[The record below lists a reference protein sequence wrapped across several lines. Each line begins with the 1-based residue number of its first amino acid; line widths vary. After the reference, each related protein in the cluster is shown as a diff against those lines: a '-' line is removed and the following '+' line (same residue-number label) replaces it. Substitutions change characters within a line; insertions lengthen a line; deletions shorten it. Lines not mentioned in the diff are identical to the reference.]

1 MDVSICAD
9 YADRMRHGIIA
20 AAGCKKDGANPYE
33 RFGWLSVPLELT
45 KKHDARLVPCL
56 LFLVEESHFLTPEMM
71 MNVVSVLK
79 GIMFFSEDALDAFLE
94 ITAVRRVAGTRAEL
108 LALSVQIADAIN
120 HPDDALM
127 SATSDW
133 LYDRAN

>member
-20 AAGCKKDGANPYE
+20 AASRKKAGASSYE
-33 RFGWLSVPLELT
+33 LFDWLSVPLELA

-56 LFLVEESHFLTPEMM
+56 LFLIEESHFLTPETM

-79 GIMFFSEDALDAFLE
+79 GIMFFSEDALDALLE
-94 ITAVRRVAGTRAEL
+94 IADIRRVAGTRAGL
-108 LALSVQIADAIN
+108 LTLSIKVADALN
-120 HPDDALM
+120 HPDEAFM
-127 SATSDW
+127 KETIDW
-133 LYDRAN
+133 LYDQAN